1 MPPRNRRNRPP
12 DAAGPDTD
20 PSRDALVFLVAPRSM
35 PLTSLFLFCA
45 CLLVSFLYSGI
56 EAGLLSINR
65 VRLKSRV
72 QQDDR
77 AAIRLDRLLSRPG
90 WLLATVLLVT
100 NFANVAALILLTNAL
115 TLRFGGRGIALAGV
129 VMLPIYLLGVQ
140 LLPKSLF
147 RRFPYRA
154 LAALAGLLEL
164 TSRLLSPLLTVGAW
178 FFRRYAAPAAQTEP
192 SASRGRHG
200 LFVAREEFRSLAD
213 EGERTGALSPGEH
226 RMIDHVMDFG
236 TLRVADVMEPAPEP
250 LVVREDMRVAHLL
263 EFAREK
269 NLAHVPV
276 VETAAGELIALVDV
290 FSVLFDRNPNRDAAI
305 AYFRR
310 APILVAPGDA
320 SHRVLRRLRAARLNA
335 AAVVDGPRL
344 IGIVRT
350 GALLQRLV
358 RGAP

>member
-1 MPPRNRRNRPP
+1 
-12 DAAGPDTD
+12 
-20 PSRDALVFLVAPRSM
+20 M
-35 PLTSLFLFCA
+35 PLTSLFLFCV

-56 EAGLLSINR
+56 EAGLLSVDR

-72 QQDDR
+72 RQDDR
-77 AAIRLDRLLSRPG
+77 AAIRLDRLLARPG

-100 NFANVAALILLTNAL
+100 NFANVAALILITDAL

-129 VMLPIYLLGVQ
+129 LMLPIYLLGVQ

-154 LAALAGLLEL
+154 LARLAGLLEL
-164 TSRLLSPLLTVGAW
+164 TSTLLSPLLNAGAW
-178 FFRRYAAPAAQTEP
+178 FFRRYAAPAADAEP
-192 SASRGRHG
+192 SAHQRRHG

-213 EGERTGALSPGEH
+213 EGERTGALSPAEH

-236 TLRVADVMEPAPEP
+236 TLGVTDLMEPAPEP
-250 LVVREDMRVAHLL
+250 LVAREGMRVAELL
-263 EFAREK
+263 DFARER

-276 VETAAGELIALVDV
+276 VKAAAGELIALVDV
-290 FSVLFDRNPNRDAAI
+290 FTVMFDRNPQRDAAV

-310 APILVAPGDA
+310 APMVVAPGDA

-335 AAVVDGPRL
+335 AAVVDGERL
-344 IGIVRT
+344 VGIVRT
-350 GALLQRLV
+350 SALLQRLV
-358 RGAP
+358 RGAPQ